1 LSYSPAYPNSFF
13 VKPLLAQIV
22 ALVQRDQASAIAIV
36 NPNLT
41 PISEFHFGPGL
52 RTAFPWMMISASS
65 VSFGEDEFPY
75 TRSQTARVTVALD
88 TGQFDQELAQSNAQD
103 YARVL
108 DMIIT
113 TATTADWV
121 TSLPIA
127 QETVPSGMTSPGA
140 VGSVKEVFV
149 LQHQYSLAL
158 AQEIQTPVLRVN
170 LALKFRLE
178 EN

>member
-1 LSYSPAYPNSFF
+1 MPYTPAYPNTFF
-13 VKPLLAQIV
+13 AKPLLAQIV
-22 ALVQRDQASAIAIV
+22 AVIQRDQASAIAIV
-36 NPNLT
+36 NPQLA
-41 PISEFHFGPGL
+41 PVSEFHFGPGL
-52 RTAFPWMMISASS
+52 RTAFPWMTLSASG
-65 VSFGEDEFPY
+65 VSFDEDAFPY
-75 TRSQTARVTVALD
+75 TRSSTVRIMLGLD
-88 TGQFDQELAQSNAQD
+88 VGQFDTELAQSNAQD
-103 YARVL
+103 YARIL
-108 DMIIT
+108 DMVVT

-121 TSLPIA
+121 TSLPIT
-127 QETVPSGMTSPGA
+127 QETVPSGMTRPGA